1 MSPIGYSEYSS
12 FNAGTESIMCYDT
25 KGVDRDFSRDGGRF
39 KCYVLKGDFL
49 H

>member
-1 MSPIGYSEYSS
+1 
-12 FNAGTESIMCYDT
+12 MCYDT